1 MSNLFCV
8 YAHVTPNNKKY
19 IGITKQ
25 TPDNRWKNGE
35 GYSTQPYFYRA
46 IQKYGWDNIRH
57 IILFEHLTKE
67 EACNKEKE
75 LIEIYKTNNPNFG
88 YNLSSGGEGPFGVVR
103 SKETREKLRNANLGK
118 HHSEETKRKISEHS
132 PHYNKGRKLSKEH
145 AEKLHASRRGK
156 PSWMSGRKLSDEER
170 KKLSKA
176 HLGQK
181 AWNKGIPCSE
191 EVKRKVS
198 LANKGKPGIWKDKQL
213 PAEMRTKISKTLTGS
228 IWVHNN
234 ETRHRSLIK
243 ETELQHYLDLGY
255 VKGKLF
261 NE

>member
-8 YAHVTPNNKKY
+8 YAHITPNNKKY

-25 TPDNRWKNGE
+25 TLDNRWKNGE
-35 GYSTQPYFYRA
+35 GYSIQTYFYRA

-57 IILFEHLTKE
+57 IVLFEHLTKE

-88 YNLSSGGEGPFGVVR
+88 YNLSSGGEGPFGVIR

-118 HHSEETKRKISEHS
+118 HHTEETKRKISEHS
-132 PHYNKGRKLSKEH
+132 PHYNKGKKLTPEH
-145 AEKLHASRRGK
+145 AEKLHKSRRGK
-156 PSWMSGRKLSDEER
+156 PSWRSGRKMTDEER
-170 KKLSKA
+170 KKLSVA
-176 HLGQK
+176 HKGQK

-198 LANKGKPGIWKDKQL
+198 EANKGKTSFWKDKNL
-213 PAEMRTKISKTLTGS
+213 PEDVKRQISKTLSGS
-228 IWVHNN
+228 VWVHNN
-234 ETRHRSLIK
+234 TTKHRSLIK
-243 ETELQHYLDLGY
+243 AEELQNYLNLGY
-255 VKGKLF
+255 RKGKLF
-261 NE
+261 DD